1 MDMSLSKLREL
12 VIDREAWHAVIHGV
26 ADSDMT
32 EQLNWTELNADYMS
46 VVNIQHKI
54 ILKILYPRDNLVVSG
69 E

>member
-1 MDMSLSKLREL
+1 
-12 VIDREAWHAVIHGV
+12 
-26 ADSDMT
+26 MT